1 MTEFKPRSFTV
12 AAEKIV
18 NVLQSPISIHFPI
31 PDSVNELPNHL
42 KVFKGKAIWDT
53 GATGSVITSK
63 VVTELGLA
71 PITKTI
77 CTGVHSQERVNVYMV
92 GMQLP
97 NGVGVKSMMVTE
109 THQLIGQF
117 DVLIGMDIIN
127 IGDFAVSNLDNKTTF
142 TFRVP
147 SCERFNFVE
156 NSPNLKPIIAVKH
169 QLRNE
174 RCQCGSGKKFKD
186 CCGKAH

>member
-1 MTEFKPRSFTV
+1 MTDFKPRSFTV
-12 AAEKIV
+12 TAEKIL
-18 NVLQSPISIHFPI
+18 NVLQSPISIHIAI
-31 PDSVNELPNHL
+31 PESTNELPPNS

-63 VVTELGLA
+63 VVAELELA
-71 PITKTI
+71 PITKII
-77 CTGVHSQERVNVYMV
+77 CRGVHGAERVNAYMV

-97 NGVGVKSMMVTE
+97 LGVGIKSIMVTE
-109 THQLIGQF
+109 THELVGQF
-117 DVLIGMDIIN
+117 DVLIGMDIIS
-127 IGDFAVSNLDNKTTF
+127 IGDFAISNLDNKTSF

-147 SCERFNFVE
+147 SCERFDFVK
-156 NSPNLKPIIAVKH
+156 NSPNLKPIIALKH

-186 CCGKAH
+186 CCGKAQ